1 MKKRIVYIE
10 LILLF
15 IALLC
20 CFIPCVQYKNDLVIN
35 IYVFDANKIMGY
47 LYMILLII
55 GIIFRILAF
64 KEDRFSKKMNSFITN
79 ILPISLSLV
88 TYILYLA
95 SALYRKNV
103 LIDFGIGFYVLTAVT
118 ILMIIVFVIKTF
130 IMKNKNKKS

>member
-20 CFIPCVQYKNDLVIN
+20 CFIPCVQYNNDLVIN

-64 KEDRFSKKMNSFITN
+64 KKDRFSKKINSFITN
-79 ILPISLSLV
+79 ILPISLSLL
-88 TYILYLA
+88 TYMLYLA